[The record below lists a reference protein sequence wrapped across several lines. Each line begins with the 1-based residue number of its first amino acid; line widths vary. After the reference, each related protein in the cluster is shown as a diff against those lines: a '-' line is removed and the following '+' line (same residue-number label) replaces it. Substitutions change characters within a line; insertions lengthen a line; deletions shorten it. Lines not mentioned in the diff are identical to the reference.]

1 MTDSGSKS
9 NEMRRKI
16 TRAEKVDQTR
26 RSLLA
31 AAATVVGQEGYE
43 NASVSKITALAGVAS
58 GTFYNYFESRQ
69 DLFNKLL
76 PAIGDI
82 LIDFIRDRVGHTSSG
97 PDKERQRLL
106 AYFEFFDENPG
117 FLRLLNEAEVFAP
130 LAYSEHIQRF
140 SIRYIRA
147 LQKERDE
154 GRLRPFDN
162 DELKAVVFML
172 LGCRSYMTLLLKESK
187 QPSSARLVD
196 TYMKLIAPGLFRQ
209 QDH

>member
-1 MTDSGSKS
+1 MSVIAGRTAIRTQSGV
-9 NEMRRKI
+9 I
-16 TRAEKVDQTR
+16 DAR
-26 RSLLA
+26 RSRSPQGALLEMA
-31 AAATVVGQEGYE
+31 ALEM
-43 NASVSKITALAGVAS
+43 
-58 GTFYNYFESRQ
+58 
-69 DLFNKLL
+69 
-76 PAIGDI
+76 
-82 LIDFIRDRVGHTSSG
+82 
-97 PDKERQRLL
+97 ERQRLL